1 MKTQV
6 VFAMLLLLA
15 MDGFSQIQGMS
26 YQAVIVDPERQNLGT
41 STEAVS
47 LANRT
52 ITIQFTILSESG
64 QIEYQEYQLTRT
76 DRFGM
81 INLVIG
87 QGTPTSQASF
97 SEINWD
103 GNTKKLRVG
112 INFTGGTTFSF
123 LGEQI
128 LTYMPHP
135 VNEATAGVLAGILTE
150 QTSLKDQLANLE
162 LIPGPKGETGPP
174 GPIGPIGPK
183 GEKGESGPMGL
194 TGPKGDIG
202 PTGPPG
208 KDGMTV
214 DFLKVSSDILPGMDN
229 LYSLGNANFRWSG
242 IHIGPGTIFI
252 TDNKL
257 GTEAELKV
265 NDGVLAI
272 SGINRLQVGSLWLDN
287 TAIQTST
294 GEVDFQLGELA
305 DKGNLLLQR
314 NVVLGQNRY
323 LTFQDATIQKTAAV
337 NADWNAKEGLAK
349 ILNKPTLLQGEPGP
363 VGPKGD
369 IGDTGPIGPKGDQGE
384 IGLTGPKGET
394 GPQGPMGL
402 QGELGPIGP
411 AGPKGDTG
419 ATGQKG
425 DTGDTGP
432 IGPKGDQGDRGLTGP
447 KGDTGATGQKG
458 DTGDTGPIGPKGD
471 QGERGLTGPKG
482 DTGATGQ
489 KGDTGDTGPIG
500 PKGDQGDRGLT
511 GPKGDTGATGLKG
524 DRGDTGPTG
533 PKGDQGDTGPI
544 GPKGDK
550 GDTGPP
556 GDPLDF
562 LNVPSQILPG
572 TTNLHSLGSSDKRW
586 SGIYLGTGSMYF
598 KDAILET
605 DAGINVSNGVLAVTG
620 ATQLE
625 AGQLNLASA
634 SIESTISGTTIQ
646 LGLPGSLGNFLVNRN
661 LVLGTS
667 RTLQFQDGSIQRK
680 AADILEIGNQ
690 PGNSSPYET
699 LDMSKQVFTLDTGFW
714 YLPDATEG
722 KICHFTLETGG
733 VPANITVIVRHI
745 RRTNGTVLTD
755 IEWHPFLIG
764 AVAKSLPSMVSAIF
778 VGGAWSVSAGTY

>member
-6 VFAMLLLLA
+6 VFALMLLLA
-15 MDGFSQIQGMS
+15 MDGFSQIKGMS

-41 STEAVS
+41 STQAVS

-52 ITIQFTILSESG
+52 VTIQFTILSEFE
-64 QIEYQEYQLTRT
+64 QMEYQEFHLTRT

-87 QGTPTSQASF
+87 QGTPSSQASF

-103 GNTKKLRVG
+103 GNSKKLRVG

-135 VNEATAGVLAGILTE
+135 VNEGTAGVLAGILTE
-150 QTSLKDQLANLE
+150 QTSLKEQLANLE
-162 LIPGPKGETGPP
+162 QNPGPKGDTGPP
-174 GPIGPIGPK
+174 GPAGPIGPK
-183 GEKGESGPMGL
+183 GEKGESGPKGL
-194 TGPKGDIG
+194 TGPKGDVG

-208 KDGMTV
+208 KDGITA
-214 DFLKVSSDILPGMDN
+214 DFLKVPSDILPGKDN
-229 LYSLGNANFRWSG
+229 LFSLGSPNFRWSG
-242 IHIGPGTIFI
+242 MHIGPGTIFI
-252 TDNKL
+252 SDNTL

-272 SGINRLQVGSLWLDN
+272 SGVHRLQVGNLWLDN

-294 GEVDFQLGELA
+294 GDVDFQLGDLA
-305 DKGNLLLQR
+305 DKGNLILQR
-314 NVVLGQNRY
+314 NVVLGQNRH
-323 LTFQDATIQKTAAV
+323 LSFQDSTIQKTAAV
-337 NADWNAKEGLAK
+337 NADWNAKGGLAQ

-363 VGPKGD
+363 
-369 IGDTGPIGPKGDQGE
+369 IGPKGDAGA
-384 IGLTGPKGET
+384 
-394 GPQGPMGL
+394 QGPVGL
-402 QGELGPIGP
+402 QGEVGPRGP
-411 AGPKGDTG
+411 VGPKGDTG
-419 ATGQKG
+419 ATGLKG

-432 IGPKGDQGDRGLTGP
+432 IGPKGDKGDTGLTGP
-447 KGDTGATGQKG
+447 KGDTGEVGPIGPKGDTGATGLKG

-471 QGERGLTGPKG
+471 KGDTGLTGPKG
-482 DTGATGQ
+482 DTG
-489 KGDTGDTGPIG
+489 DVGPI
-500 PKGDQGDRGLT
+500 

-524 DRGDTGPTG
+524 DTGDTGPIGLKGDKGDTGLTG
-533 PKGDQGDTGPI
+533 PKGDTGDVGPI

-572 TTNLHSLGSSDKRW
+572 TTNLYTLGSADKRW
-586 SGIYLGTGSMYF
+586 SGMYLGTGSMYL
-598 KDAILET
+598 KDAVLGT
-605 DAGINVSNGVLAVTG
+605 DAGINVSNGVLAISG
-620 ATQLE
+620 ATQLQ
-625 AGQLNLASA
+625 AGQLNLGSA
-634 SIESTISGTTIQ
+634 TLESTTSGTTIQ
-646 LGLPGSLGNFLVNRN
+646 LGLTGSLGDFLVNRN

-667 RTLQFQDGSIQRK
+667 RTLQFPDGSIQRK

-690 PGNSSPYET
+690 PGNSSPFET
-699 LDMSKQVFTLDTGFW
+699 LDMSKQLFTLDAGTW

-733 VPANITVIVRHI
+733 LPANITVIVRHI

-755 IEWHPFLIG
+755 ISWRPFLLG
-764 AVAKSLPSMVSAIF
+764 AAARSLPSMVTAIF
-778 VGGAWSVSAGTY
+778 IGGAWSVSAGTY